1 MSINPSMVWIIII
14 LAMVIA
20 EIITVGFFPITVA
33 VGGIFAL
40 LISLITD
47 VIWAQVLVF
56 LFSSIIFFMFL
67 KPLINK
73 LFPPKEGTKTAV
85 ERLIGQT
92 GVVISKI
99 DNKKNI
105 GQIRVSGEI
114 WSAKSNDDNV
124 IIEEDLAVEI
134 IDVQG
139 VKTIVKRK

>member
-1 MSINPSMVWIIII
+1 MSIDPWMVWIVII
-14 LAMVIA
+14 LTMIIA

-40 LISLITD
+40 LVSLITD
-47 VIWAQVLVF
+47 VIWVQVLFF
-56 LFSSIIFFMFL
+56 LLISVVFFMFL

-92 GVVISKI
+92 GVVISKV
-99 DNKKNI
+99 DNKKNV

-114 WSAKSNDDNV
+114 WSAKSNDDDV
-124 IIEEDLAVEI
+124 AIEEDIIVEV
-134 IDVQG
+134 IDVKG